1 MTKRL
6 SGRMSSFVPALLL
19 AVLAACSKEEDNARI
34 LGHWR
39 AERVQVQSISLPVG
53 PEFVV
58 TPRELTSAEGEIRFP
73 ISSFKSKD
81 NAVTLEMPLG
91 IGLSFY
97 FETADRIYFEMPVAG
112 RVYYQRVKEI
122 PQTARATPAHQTAT
136 APIVPPVQAPVSV
149 PPTVPAAA
157 PQPALAPATPLD
169 SRSVDLIR
177 QAELKLAS
185 NALFEAE
192 SLLAQARREYGDDP
206 MIDYHIAVLRVRQGD
221 LDAAVRSL
229 RDAFENGF
237 SDFPL
242 LEASPE
248 LVQLKGDPRYDALL
262 TRYR

>member
-6 SGRMSSFVPALLL
+6 SGRLKNFVPALLL
-19 AVLAACSKEEDNARI
+19 AVLAACGKEDNTRI

-39 AERVQVQSISLPVG
+39 AERLQVQSISLPVG

-58 TPRELTSAEGEIRFP
+58 TPRELTVAEGDIRIP
-73 ISSFKSKD
+73 ISSIKSND
-81 NAVTLEMPLG
+81 NAVTLEVPLG

-97 FETADRIYFEMPVAG
+97 FETTDRIYFEMPLAG

-122 PQTARATPAHQTAT
+122 PQPARATPASQTTTVSVA
-136 APIVPPVQAPVSV
+136 PPVQAPVAV
-149 PPTVPAAA
+149 PPTVPATA

-177 QAELKLAS
+177 QAGLKLAS
-185 NALFEAE
+185 NAIFEAE
-192 SLLAQARREYGDDP
+192 ALLAQARREYGDDP
-206 MIDYHIAVLRVRQGD
+206 MIDYHLAVLRVRQGD

-229 RDAFENGF
+229 RDAFEHGF
-237 SDFPL
+237 SDFAL
-242 LEASPE
+242 LEASAE
-248 LVQLKGDPRYDALL
+248 LRQLKGDPRYDALL